1 MRRQKATVW
10 SDRAQHEDPRLLAQQ
25 KQAKLRAAQEVTGG
39 QKRVHS
45 SNNLAGSRTNTS
57 GSGSIV
63 GSNRVTAK
71 IRHHGKAGLVGY
83 SPGDIMGGVGG
94 VPMRLSASEVEGGDS
109 DDDSMGNGEGFGY
122 NGGNNYH
129 HRSGSGRS
137 SLGSFGAGKRGPPP
151 SRGSASGNGRWSS
164 STTPPSEG
172 DTLVME
178 DVAEY
183 TPESADAETPVPGE
197 RQADG
202 KERDYFAAADGNSD
216 PGSERADAVPD
227 LSNASRLASNSLLPK
242 KSLGREKSLRN
253 PEDLRRRGSVDERTM
268 TMSAGM
274 GRLFIA
280 NPDADDSD

>member
-25 KQAKLRAAQEVTGG
+25 RQAKLRAAQEVTGG
-39 QKRVHS
+39 QKRNYS
-45 SNNLAGSRTNTS
+45 SNNLAGGRTNTS

-94 VPMRLSASEVEGGDS
+94 VPMRLSASEVENGDS
-109 DDDSMGNGEGFGY
+109 DDDSMGNGERYDY
-122 NGGNNYH
+122 NGGYH
-129 HRSGSGRS
+129 HRTGSGRS
-137 SLGSFGAGKRGPPP
+137 SLGSFNGAKRGPPP
-151 SRGSASGNGRWSS
+151 SRGSMSGNGRWSS
-164 STTPPSEG
+164 GTTPPSESE
-172 DTLVME
+172 TLGM
-178 DVAEY
+178 ANL
-183 TPESADAETPVPGE
+183 PEASPDSTDGETPIAG
-197 RQADG
+197 G
-202 KERDYFAAADGNSD
+202 KTREYFASGDGNSD
-216 PGSERADAVPD
+216 PGSEKADNLGD
-227 LSNASRLASNSLLPK
+227 LSASRLASNTLK
-242 KSLGREKSLRN
+242 KGLGREVSLRN

-268 TMSAGM
+268 TMTAGM